1 MGVLNMNE
9 VNTMPGVNVDDP
21 FCPPK
26 GFDGAAKEYSELC
39 RKRLVD
45 VMLGQR
51 MFVMAK
57 YASKALKSIDIK
69 GPYAKEASHIINVL
83 QQSPKSK

>member
-1 MGVLNMNE
+1 MGILNMNV
-9 VNTMPGVNVDDP
+9 VNTTPGVNVDDP

-26 GFDGAAKEYSELC
+26 GFGGTAEKYKELC

-51 MFVMAK
+51 MSVMAK
-57 YASKALKSIDIK
+57 YAGQTSNSIDIK
-69 GPYAKEASHIINVL
+69 GPYAKKAGQIINTL